1 MDGSMNGMCSDG
13 CCHMDLLHECEHTKD
28 AMLLCSSDNTFIPIH
43 KVVAAHGSPYL
54 RRQFYEFGPNVVN
67 GSREVYS
74 GVNMV
79 SVKGGFEAGKLV
91 VAVMYNGLN
100 AMPLEW
106 FKHYMTESKEVERAK
121 KIRSWVRYICDVV
134 VIARELEMYQLA
146 QAVALIANYNVMM
159 HDKENSAMLIHELVL
174 SKCTK
179 TIDVDEL
186 CSLAKH
192 TCWFLKASSEKDTI
206 LVCGTGV
213 ASAIQ

>member
-1 MDGSMNGMCSDG
+1 MAGSMNGMCSDV
-13 CCHMDLLHECEHTKD
+13 CYHMDLLHECEHTKD

-146 QAVALIANYNVMM
+146 QVALIANYNVMM
-159 HDKENSAMLIHELVL
+159 HDQENSA
-174 SKCTK
+174 
-179 TIDVDEL
+179 VD
-186 CSLAKH
+186 S
-192 TCWFLKASSEKDTI
+192 
-206 LVCGTGV
+206 
-213 ASAIQ
+213 